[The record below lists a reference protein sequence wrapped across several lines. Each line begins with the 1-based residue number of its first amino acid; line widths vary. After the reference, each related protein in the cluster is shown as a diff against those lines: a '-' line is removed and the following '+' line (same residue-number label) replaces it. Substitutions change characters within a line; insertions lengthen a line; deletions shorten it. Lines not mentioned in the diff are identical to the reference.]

1 MARSILVSCVVLA
14 GAMTGAERA
23 AAQWPAGAGGYWV
36 KGSAFY
42 HRTTTEYRPDGAE
55 RPFLNNNAV
64 SESAAFFLDALVGV
78 TDRLDL
84 WVQLPY
90 FDLDFD
96 DDTERRHS
104 EGFGDLRASARVNL
118 LKLRGGSIPVS
129 ARLTVKAPLSDIAID
144 AEVVPLGEGQ
154 WDYEAWLESGVSL
167 WPFPAYAVLWAG
179 YRWRT
184 LNTETQRRPGDEIVL
199 LAEFGGTEVLGV
211 LGGKVV
217 VEGVFG
223 RAGVIQRVQLGPD
236 DRRRIVYVA
245 PTVLFTLSSSTI
257 LEVAARIP
265 LTGRNF
271 PAGAPLSVGLFH
283 SGFLTN

>member
-1 MARSILVSCVVLA
+1 MPRSFLLTCVVMA
-14 GAMTGAERA
+14 GAMAGAERA
-23 AAQWPAGAGGYWV
+23 EAQWPAGTGGYWV

-42 HRTTTEYRPDGAE
+42 HRTTTEYRADGAE

-64 SESAAFFLDALVGV
+64 SESAAFFFDALVGV
-78 TDRLDL
+78 TDRLDV

-90 FDLDFD
+90 FDLDFN
-96 DDTERRHS
+96 DDTARRHS
-104 EGFGDLRASARVNL
+104 EGFGDLRASARVKL
-118 LKLRGGSIPVS
+118 LSLRGGSIPVS
-129 ARLTVKAPLSDIAID
+129 ARFTVKAPLSDIAID

-154 WDYEAWLESGVSL
+154 WDYEAWLEGGVSL
-167 WPFPAYAVLWAG
+167 WPFPAYAVVWAG

-184 LNTETQRRPGDEIVL
+184 LNTETQRRPGDEVVL
-199 LAEFGGTEVLGV
+199 LAEFGGAELLGG

-223 RAGVIQRVQLGPD
+223 RAGVTQRVQLGPD
-236 DRRRIVYVA
+236 DRRRIVYA
-245 PTVLFTLSSSTI
+245 SPTLLFSLSPSTM

-271 PAGAPLSVGLFH
+271 PAGVPLSAGLFH
-283 SGFLTN
+283 AGSLTN